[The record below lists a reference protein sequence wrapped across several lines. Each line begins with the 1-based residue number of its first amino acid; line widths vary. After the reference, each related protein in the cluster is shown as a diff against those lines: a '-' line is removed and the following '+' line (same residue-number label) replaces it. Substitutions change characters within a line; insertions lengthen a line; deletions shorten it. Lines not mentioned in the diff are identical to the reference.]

1 MPSEIRHIVFSTAEV
16 GSAIREYRRHIGRPL
31 PAGTLRRLDMHPGK
45 GGVRVSIDIA
55 PENGGRSE
63 SCELGGAEITDAL
76 ILYCGAHHIPLP
88 SAGIKVEHA
97 VIVGPQADAD
107 VLVVHLGASPGSRR
121 GCYFRILATTPAPTV
136 RPPSRMAKR
145 RPSSIAIGTSSS
157 TCIVTLSP
165 GITISVPS
173 GNLTEPVT
181 SVVRK

>member
-63 SCELGGAEITDAL
+63 NCELGGAEITDAL

-88 SAGIKVEHA
+88 SAGIKTLQRF
-97 VIVGPQADAD
+97 GDN
-107 VLVVHLGASPGSRR
+107 LL
-121 GCYFRILATTPAPTV
+121 L
-136 RPPSRMAKR
+136 
-145 RPSSIAIGTSSS
+145 
-157 TCIVTLSP
+157 IVTL
-165 GITISVPS
+165 
-173 GNLTEPVT
+173 NLAGAGWPLSAGLAIYRRPQLVEAAGD
-181 SVVRK
+181 